1 MASFTEDNAL
11 IEKEFS
17 GLSQLFK
24 QYKDQVA
31 NGIDCQIL
39 SMGMSADYGMA
50 LNAGSNLIRIGSIL
64 FGSRLNH

>member
-1 MASFTEDNAL
+1 MASFTEDNDL

-17 GLSQLFK
+17 GLYQLFNA
-24 QYKDQVA
+24 YKDQTA
-31 NGIDCQIL
+31 AGLDCKIL

-50 LNAGSNLIRIGSIL
+50 LNTGSNMIRIGSML